1 MQTSPRPGLPAIV
14 QGSPQLWQC
23 RVKFIC
29 DFKFTIYDF
38 AAKSNPLKTTAN
50 NSVLRQILQPAVIVG
65 ALGYFVDVYDL
76 ILFAIL
82 RIPSLKDMGFTGEQ
96 LVNHG
101 ILLLNLQMLGMLVG
115 GIFFGIL
122 GDRVGRVALLFGS
135 ILLYSIANIANG
147 FVHSIEAYAVWRFVA
162 GFGLAGEL
170 GGGITLVTEI
180 LPKHLRGYGTTI
192 ISTVGVFG
200 AVIGGLVAQRVEWRT
215 AYFIGGGLGLVL
227 LVLRLS
233 VAESGMFKQLR
244 ASSSHVSRGN
254 FLMLFNN
261 LARFMKYLRCI
272 LIGLPLWCIVG
283 ILVTFSPEISGALK
297 IQGEIKVAQAIAFCY
312 LGITFGGFASG
323 YFSQLLES
331 RRKIL
336 FWFLIFTALAMAGYF
351 ATTGQS
357 NGTFYL
363 IILLLGF
370 GVGYWT
376 IFITVAA
383 EQFGTNIRATVATTV
398 PNFVRG
404 ATVPMTLGFNHL
416 KPACGIIASAA
427 IISFASVVVALWAL
441 RGLEE
446 THDKELDYLEPL

>member
-1 MQTSPRPGLPAIV
+1 M
-14 QGSPQLWQC
+14 
-23 RVKFIC
+23 
-29 DFKFTIYDF
+29 
-38 AAKSNPLKTTAN
+38 KSQEST
-50 NSVLRQILQPAVIVG
+50 LRKIFQPAVIIG

-82 RIPSLKDMGFTGEQ
+82 RVPSLKSLGFSDDQ
-96 LVNHG
+96 LVNPG
-101 ILLLNLQMLGMLVG
+101 ILLLNMQMAGMLLG

-122 GDRVGRVALLFGS
+122 GDRFGRIVLLFGS
-135 ILLYSIANIANG
+135 ILLYSVANIANG

-170 GGGITLVTEI
+170 GGGITLVTEV
-180 LPKHLRGYGTTI
+180 LPQTLRGYGTTI

-200 AVIGGLVAQRVEWRT
+200 AVIGGLVAQKVEWRT

-233 VAESGMFKQLR
+233 VAESGMFQQLR
-244 ASSSHVSRGN
+244 AGKKDVSRGN
-254 FLMLFNN
+254 FFMLFTNAKR
-261 LARFMKYLRCI
+261 LLKYVRCI
-272 LIGLPLWCIVG
+272 FIGLPLWCIVG
-283 ILVTFSPEISGALK
+283 ILVAFSPEISGALK
-297 IQGEIKVAQAIAFCY
+297 IQGEVKVAQAIAFCY

-323 YFSQLLES
+323 YFSQLLRS

-336 FWFLIFTALAMAGYF
+336 FAFLILTAAAMAAYF
-351 ATTGQS
+351 FAAGQS
-357 NGTFYL
+357 NETFYL
-363 IILLLGF
+363 IIMLMGV

-376 IFITVAA
+376 VFATIAA

-404 ATVPMTLGFNHL
+404 ATVPLTLAFNHL
-416 KPACGIIASAA
+416 KPQIGIIASAA
-427 IISFASVVVALWAL
+427 VVSFACILIAFWAL

-446 THDKELDYLEPL
+446 TYGKELDYIEPV

>member
-1 MQTSPRPGLPAIV
+1 M
-14 QGSPQLWQC
+14 
-23 RVKFIC
+23 
-29 DFKFTIYDF
+29 
-38 AAKSNPLKTTAN
+38 KTHS
-50 NSVLRQILQPAVIVG
+50 SVLRAILQPVVIVG

-76 ILFAIL
+76 ILFTIL
-82 RIPSLKDMGFTGEQ
+82 RIPSLKSLGFSGET
-96 LVNHG
+96 LMNHG
-101 ILLLNLQMLGMLVG
+101 ILLLNLQMLGMLAG

-135 ILLYSIANIANG
+135 ILLYSAANLANG

-170 GGGITLVTEI
+170 GGGITLVTEV
-180 LPKHLRGYGTTI
+180 LPKALRGYGTTL

-200 AVIGGLVAQRVEWRT
+200 AVIGGLVAQRVDWRT

-227 LVLRLS
+227 LFLRLS
-233 VAESGMFKQLR
+233 VAESQMFQQLKSGP
-244 ASSSHVSRGN
+244 AQVARGN
-254 FLMLFNN
+254 FLMLFNHS
-261 LARFMKYLRCI
+261 ARFLKYLRCI
-272 LIGLPLWCIVG
+272 LVGLPLWCIVG
-283 ILVTFSPEISGALK
+283 ILVAFSPEISKALQ
-297 IQGEIKVAQAIAFCY
+297 IQGEVKVAQAIAFCY

-323 YFSQLLES
+323 FFSQLLQS

-336 FWFLIFTALAMAGYF
+336 LFFLLFTGAAMTAYF
-351 ATTGQS
+351 LTAGQS

-363 IILLLGF
+363 VILLLGF

-376 IFITVAA
+376 VFATIAA

-404 ATVPMTLGFNHL
+404 ATVLLTLAFNHL
-416 KPACGIIASAA
+416 KPACGIVASAA
-427 IISFASVVVALWAL
+427 VIAFSCVLIALWAL

-446 THDKELDYLEPL
+446 TYDKDLDYLETV

>member
-1 MQTSPRPGLPAIV
+1 MKT
-14 QGSPQLWQC
+14 
-23 RVKFIC
+23 
-29 DFKFTIYDF
+29 
-38 AAKSNPLKTTAN
+38 NPP
-50 NSVLRQILQPAVIVG
+50 VLRAVLQPVVIVG

-76 ILFAIL
+76 ILFTIL
-82 RIPSLKDMGFTGEQ
+82 RIPSLKSLGFSGET
-96 LVNHG
+96 LMNHG
-101 ILLLNLQMLGMLVG
+101 ILLLNLQMLGMLAG

-135 ILLYSIANIANG
+135 ILLYSAANLANG

-170 GGGITLVTEI
+170 GGGITLVTEV
-180 LPKHLRGYGTTI
+180 LPKALRGYGTTL

-200 AVIGGLVAQRVEWRT
+200 AVIGGLVAQRVDWRT

-227 LVLRLS
+227 LFLRLS
-233 VAESGMFKQLR
+233 VAESQMFQQLKSGP
-244 ASSSHVSRGN
+244 AQVARGN
-254 FLMLFNN
+254 FLMLFNHS
-261 LARFMKYLRCI
+261 ARFLKYLRCI
-272 LIGLPLWCIVG
+272 LVGLPLWCIVG
-283 ILVTFSPEISGALK
+283 ILVAFSPEISKALQ
-297 IQGEIKVAQAIAFCY
+297 IQGEVKVAQAIAFCY

-323 YFSQLLES
+323 FFSQLLQS

-336 FWFLIFTALAMAGYF
+336 LFFLLFTGAAMTAYF
-351 ATTGQS
+351 LTAGQS

-363 IILLLGF
+363 VILLLGF

-376 IFITVAA
+376 VFATIAA

-404 ATVPMTLGFNHL
+404 ATVLLTLAFNHL
-416 KPACGIIASAA
+416 KPACGIVASAA
-427 IISFASVVVALWAL
+427 VIAFSCVFIALWAL

-446 THDKELDYLEPL
+446 TYDKDLDYLETV

>member
-1 MQTSPRPGLPAIV
+1 MNTQP
-14 QGSPQLWQC
+14 
-23 RVKFIC
+23 
-29 DFKFTIYDF
+29 
-38 AAKSNPLKTTAN
+38 
-50 NSVLRQILQPAVIVG
+50 SVLRQVLQPAVIVG

-82 RIPSLKDMGFTGEQ
+82 RIPSLKDMGFSGDL
-96 LVNHG
+96 LVSHG
-101 ILLLNLQMLGMLVG
+101 ILLLNLQMFGMLVG

-147 FVHSIEAYAVWRFVA
+147 FVHSIEGYAVWRFVA

-170 GGGITLVTEI
+170 GGGITLVTEV

-200 AVIGGLVAQRVEWRT
+200 AVVGGLVAQKVEWRT

-233 VAESGMFKQLR
+233 VAESGMFKKLKSNSD
-244 ASSSHVSRGN
+244 SSPRGN
-254 FLMLFNN
+254 FLCLFTSGQ
-261 LARFMKYLRCI
+261 RFMKYLRCI

-283 ILVTFSPEISGALK
+283 ILVTFSPEISKALN
-297 IQGEIKVAQAIAFCY
+297 IQGEVKVAQGIAFCY

-323 YFSQLLES
+323 YFSQLLGS
-331 RRKIL
+331 RKKIL
-336 FWFLIFTALAMAGYF
+336 LVFLLFTAAAMTAYF
-351 ATTGQS
+351 LTAGQS
-357 NGTFYL
+357 DGTFYL
-363 IILLLGF
+363 TILLMGF

-376 IFITVAA
+376 VFATIAA

-404 ATVPMTLGFNHL
+404 ATVPLTLAFNHL
-416 KPACGIIASAA
+416 KPACGIVQSAA
-427 IISFASVVVALWAL
+427 LISFACVAIALWAL

-446 THDKELDYLEPL
+446 THDKDLDYLEPN

>member
-1 MQTSPRPGLPAIV
+1 MNSKP
-14 QGSPQLWQC
+14 
-23 RVKFIC
+23 
-29 DFKFTIYDF
+29 
-38 AAKSNPLKTTAN
+38 TA
-50 NSVLRQILQPAVIVG
+50 LREILQPAVIVG

-82 RIPSLKDMGFTGEQ
+82 RLPSLKDMGFAGEQ
-96 LVNHG
+96 LVSHG
-101 ILLLNLQMLGMLVG
+101 ILLLNLQMLGMLIG
-115 GIFFGIL
+115 GIFFGVL

-170 GGGITLVTEI
+170 GGGITLVTEV
-180 LPKHLRGYGTTI
+180 LPKALRGYGTTI

-200 AVIGGLVAQRVEWRT
+200 AVIGGLVAQRVDWRT

-233 VAESGMFKQLR
+233 VAESGMFNQLR
-244 ASSSHVSRGN
+244 AAPTNVSRGN
-254 FLMLFNN
+254 FFILFNS
-261 LARFMKYLRCI
+261 AKRFMKYLRCI

-283 ILVTFSPEISGALK
+283 ILVTFSPEISKALN
-297 IQGEIKVAQAIAFCY
+297 IQGEVKVAQGIAFCY

-323 YFSQLLES
+323 YFSQLLQS

-336 FWFLIFTALAMAGYF
+336 FVFLIFTALAMAAYF
-351 ATTGQS
+351 LIAGQS

-363 IILLLGF
+363 VILLLGF

-376 IFITVAA
+376 VFATIAA

-404 ATVPMTLGFNHL
+404 ATVPLTLTFNHL
-416 KPACGIIASAA
+416 KPACGLVASAA
-427 IISFASVVVALWAL
+427 LISFACVAIALWAL

-446 THDKELDYLEPL
+446 TYDKELDYLETH

>member
-1 MQTSPRPGLPAIV
+1 MNQPTSI
-14 QGSPQLWQC
+14 
-23 RVKFIC
+23 
-29 DFKFTIYDF
+29 
-38 AAKSNPLKTTAN
+38 
-50 NSVLRQILQPAVIVG
+50 LRQIITPAVIVG

-82 RIPSLKDMGFTGEQ
+82 RIPSLKDMGFSGEL
-96 LVNHG
+96 LVSHG

-122 GDRVGRVALLFGS
+122 GDRFGRIALLFGS
-135 ILLYSIANIANG
+135 ILLYSIANLANG
-147 FVHSIEAYAVWRFVA
+147 FVHSIEGYALWRFVA

-170 GGGITLVTEI
+170 GGGITLVTEV
-180 LPKHLRGYGTTI
+180 LPKALRGYGTTI

-227 LVLRLS
+227 FFLRLS

-244 ASSSHVSRGN
+244 AAPTQVSRGN
-254 FLMLFNN
+254 FFMLFNN
-261 LARFMKYLRCI
+261 LTRFMKYLRCI

-297 IQGEIKVAQAIAFCY
+297 IQGEVKVAQAIAFCY

-323 YFSQLLES
+323 YFSQLLQS

-336 FWFLIFTALAMAGYF
+336 FWFLIFTALAMSAYF
-351 ATTGQS
+351 LTSGQS

-363 IILLLGF
+363 TILLLGF

-376 IFITVAA
+376 VFATIAA

-404 ATVPMTLGFNHL
+404 ATVPLTLAFNHL
-416 KPACGIIASAA
+416 KPMCGIVTSAA
-427 IISFASVVVALWAL
+427 AIAFACVFIALWAL
-441 RGLEE
+441 RGLDE
-446 THDKELDYLEPL
+446 TYDKELDYLEPN

>member
-1 MQTSPRPGLPAIV
+1 M
-14 QGSPQLWQC
+14 
-23 RVKFIC
+23 
-29 DFKFTIYDF
+29 
-38 AAKSNPLKTTAN
+38 KTN
-50 NSVLRQILQPAVIVG
+50 ESVLREILKPAVIVG

-82 RIPSLKDMGFTGEQ
+82 RIPSLKDLGYAGDL

-101 ILLLNLQMLGMLVG
+101 ILLLNLQMLGMLAG

-135 ILLYSIANIANG
+135 ILLYSVANLANG
-147 FVHSIEAYAVWRFVA
+147 FVHSIETYALWRFVA

-170 GGGITLVTEI
+170 GGGITLVTEV
-180 LPKHLRGYGTTI
+180 LPKALRGYGTTI

-215 AYFIGGGLGLVL
+215 AYFIGGGLGLGL
-227 LVLRLS
+227 FVLRLS
-233 VAESGMFKQLR
+233 VAESKMFHQMK
-244 ASSSHVSRGN
+244 AGAATAARGN
-254 FLMLFNN
+254 FLMLFTNA
-261 LARFMKYLRCI
+261 ARFMKYLRCI

-283 ILVTFSPEISGALK
+283 ILVTFSPEISKALN
-297 IQGEIKVAQAIAFCY
+297 IQGEVKVAQAIAFCY

-323 YFSQLLES
+323 YFSQLLHS

-336 FWFLIFTALAMAGYF
+336 FAFLLFTAMAMAAYF
-351 ATTGQS
+351 LTAGQS
-357 NGTFYL
+357 TGTFYL
-363 IILLLGF
+363 VILMLGF

-376 IFITVAA
+376 VFATIAA

-404 ATVPMTLGFNHL
+404 ATVPLTLAFNHL
-416 KPACGIIASAA
+416 KPACGIVPSAA
-427 IISFASVVVALWAL
+427 AISFTCVLIALWAL

-446 THDKELDYLEPL
+446 TYDKELDYLEPA

>member
-1 MQTSPRPGLPAIV
+1 M
-14 QGSPQLWQC
+14 
-23 RVKFIC
+23 
-29 DFKFTIYDF
+29 
-38 AAKSNPLKTTAN
+38 KSNP
-50 NSVLRQILQPAVIVG
+50 SVARQIVKPAVIVG

-82 RIPSLKDMGFTGEQ
+82 RIPSLKDMGYSGEL
-96 LVNHG
+96 LVSHG

-135 ILLYSIANIANG
+135 IFLYSVANIANG

-170 GGGITLVTEI
+170 GGGITLVTEV
-180 LPKHLRGYGTTI
+180 LPKKLRGYGTTI

-200 AVIGGLVAQRVEWRT
+200 AVIGGLVAQRVGWRT
-215 AYFIGGGLGLVL
+215 AYFIGGGLGLAL

-233 VAESGMFKQLR
+233 VAESGMFQQMKKLGQ
-244 ASSSHVSRGN
+244 AQVARGN

-261 LARFMKYLRCI
+261 AARFMKYLRCI

-283 ILVTFSPEISGALK
+283 VLVTFSPEIAGALK
-297 IQGEIKVAQAIAFCY
+297 IQGEIRVAQAIAFCY

-323 YFSQLLES
+323 YFSQLLRS
-331 RRKIL
+331 RRKII
-336 FWFLIFTALAMAGYF
+336 FAFLIFTAMAMAAYF
-351 ATTGQS
+351 FAAGQS

-363 IILLLGF
+363 AILLLGF
-370 GVGYWT
+370 SVGYWT
-376 IFITVAA
+376 VFVTVAA

-404 ATVPMTLGFNHL
+404 ATVPLTLALNQL
-416 KPACGIIASAA
+416 KPVCGIVASAA
-427 IISFASVVVALWAL
+427 VISFACVLVALWAL

-446 THDKELDYLEPL
+446 THDKELDYLEPF

>member
-1 MQTSPRPGLPAIV
+1 MKKTSESHLREI
-14 QGSPQLWQC
+14 
-23 RVKFIC
+23 
-29 DFKFTIYDF
+29 FK
-38 AAKSNPLKTTAN
+38 
-50 NSVLRQILQPAVIVG
+50 PAVIVG

-82 RIPSLKDMGFTGEQ
+82 RIPSLKDMGFAGDL
-96 LVNHG
+96 LVSHG
-101 ILLLNLQMLGMLVG
+101 ILLLNLQMIGMLAG
-115 GIFFGIL
+115 GIFFGVL

-135 ILLYSIANIANG
+135 IFLYSVANIANG
-147 FVHSIEAYAVWRFVA
+147 FVHHSIAAYAAWRFIA

-170 GGGITLVTEI
+170 GGGITLVTEV
-180 LPKHLRGYGTTI
+180 LPRALRGYGTTI
-192 ISTVGVFG
+192 VSTVGVFG
-200 AVIGGLVAQRVEWRT
+200 AVIGGLVAQRVNWHT

-233 VAESGMFKQLR
+233 VAESGMFQQLKKV
-244 ASSSHVSRGN
+244 APGPTARGN
-254 FLMLFNN
+254 FFMLFTSTK
-261 LARFMKYLRCI
+261 RFMKYLRCI

-283 ILVTFSPEISGALK
+283 VLVTFSPEISGALK
-297 IQGEIKVAQAIAFCY
+297 IQGEVKVAQGIVFCY

-323 YFSQLLES
+323 YFSQLLCS

-336 FWFLIFTALAMAGYF
+336 FAFLVFTTAAMAAYFFTA
-351 ATTGQS
+351 GQS

-363 IILLLGF
+363 VILLLGF

-376 IFITVAA
+376 VFATIAA

-404 ATVPMTLGFNHL
+404 ATVPLTLAFNLL
-416 KPACGIIASAA
+416 KPVCGIVTSAA
-427 IISFASVVVALWAL
+427 VISFACVFFAFWAL

-446 THDKELDYLEPL
+446 TYDKELDYLEPI